1 MMKIKKDGP
10 LIINLKNYLETS
22 GDNTIKLVKDAEKV
36 SERLDV
42 EIIVSPPQPSL
53 ALIVKQTNLKVIS
66 QHVDLKK
73 IGSTTGY
80 YVPEIIDKIGA
91 AGSLI
96 NHSEHPIE
104 ITEIRQLIEKLK
116 ELNLLSF
123 VCVKTTKE
131 LKEIIELGPN
141 YIAIEPPD
149 LIGTQKSISS
159 EKPFLIRECKQ
170 MLSTKD
176 QISEL
181 VCGAGINKNVDVKMA
196 LEYGAKGILVS
207 SSITKASNWYEK
219 IFELAS
225 AFKSSSN

>member
-1 MMKIKKDGP
+1 MTKIKKDGP

-22 GDNTIKLVKDAEKV
+22 GDNTLKLVKDAEKV

-53 ALIVKQTNLKVIS
+53 ALIAKQTDLKVIS

-73 IGSTTGY
+73 PGSTTGY
-80 YVPEIIDKIGA
+80 CVPEIIDKIGA

-104 ITEIRQLIEKLK
+104 ITEIKQLIEKLK

-131 LKEIIELGPN
+131 LKEILELGPN
-141 YIAIEPPD
+141 YIAIEPPE

-170 MLSTKD
+170 EVNTKG
-176 QISEL
+176 QVSEL
-181 VCGAGINKNVDVKMA
+181 ICGAGINKHEDVKTA

-225 AFKSSSN
+225 AFKSQYK

>member
-1 MMKIKKDGP
+1 MMKIKKNGP

-66 QHVDLKK
+66 QHVDLKN

-80 YVPEIIDKIGA
+80 YIPEIIDKIGA
-91 AGSLI
+91 SGSLI

-104 ITEIRQLIEKLK
+104 TTEIKQLIEKLK
-116 ELNLLSF
+116 ELNLLTF

-131 LKEIIELGPN
+131 LNEILELGPN
-141 YIAIEPPD
+141 YIAIEPPE

-170 MLSTKD
+170 MVSTKD

-181 VCGAGINKNVDVKMA
+181 ICGAGINKNEDVKMA

-225 AFKSSSN
+225 AFKS

>member
-36 SERLDV
+36 SERLDI

-96 NHSEHPIE
+96 NHSEHPLE
-104 ITEIRQLIEKLK
+104 ITEIRQLIDKLK
-116 ELNLLSF
+116 ELNLMSF

-131 LKEIIELGPN
+131 LEEILELGPN
-141 YIAIEPPD
+141 YIAIEPPE

-159 EKPFLIRECKQ
+159 EKPFLISECKQ
-170 MLSTKD
+170 LVSTKD
-176 QISEL
+176 RICEL
-181 VCGAGINKNVDVKMA
+181 ICGAGINKNEDVKMA

-225 AFKSSSN
+225 AFKS

>member
-1 MMKIKKDGP
+1 MIKIKKDGP

-22 GDNTIKLVKDAEKV
+22 GENTINLVKDAEKV
-36 SERLDV
+36 SVRLDV
-42 EIIVSPPQPSL
+42 EIIVCPPQPSL
-53 ALIVKQTNLKVIS
+53 ALIVKHTNLKVIS
-66 QHVDLKK
+66 QHVDAKEP
-73 IGSTTGY
+73 GSTTGY
-80 YVPEIIDKIGA
+80 YVPEIIENIGA

-104 ITEIRQLIEKLK
+104 ITEIKQMIEKLK
-116 ELNLLSF
+116 KLNLLSL

-131 LKEIIELGPN
+131 LKEILDLAPD
-141 YIAIEPPD
+141 YIAIEPPE

-170 MLSTKD
+170 MVNTKG

-181 VCGAGINKNVDVKMA
+181 ICGAGINKSEDVKMA

-207 SSITKASNWYEK
+207 SSITKANNWYEK

-225 AFKSSSN
+225 AFKS

>member
-42 EIIVSPPQPSL
+42 EIIISPPQPSL

-66 QHVDLKK
+66 QHVDLKN

-104 ITEIRQLIEKLK
+104 ITEIKQLIEKLK
-116 ELNLLSF
+116 ELNLLTF

-131 LKEIIELGPN
+131 LKEILELGPN
-141 YIAIEPPD
+141 YIAIEPPE

-170 MLSTKD
+170 MVSTKD
-176 QISEL
+176 RISEL
-181 VCGAGINKNVDVKMA
+181 ICGAGINKNEDVKMA

-207 SSITKASNWYEK
+207 SSITKSSNWYEK

-225 AFKSSSN
+225 AFKS

>member
-22 GDNTIKLVKDAEKV
+22 GDNTIRLVKDAEKV

-42 EIIVSPPQPSL
+42 EIIISPPQPSL

-66 QHVDLKK
+66 QHVDLKN

-91 AGSLI
+91 SGSLI

-104 ITEIRQLIEKLK
+104 ITEIKQLIEKLK
-116 ELNLLSF
+116 ELNLLTF

-131 LKEIIELGPN
+131 LKEILELGPD
-141 YIAIEPPD
+141 YIAIEPPE

-159 EKPFLIRECKQ
+159 EKPFLIRDCKL
-170 MLSTKD
+170 MVSTKD

-181 VCGAGINKNVDVKMA
+181 ICGAGINKNEDVKMA

-225 AFKSSSN
+225 AFKS